1 MNQKQKLICM
11 RFKNLI
17 EAKGLTKYLLLF
29 ATLLTLNA
37 CSKNQEAIIEQPMDE
52 FSYEVECS
60 SCEITYID
68 KSNSTKTVKHTE
80 GKWEYVFDQ
89 KISFELKLSIKTL
102 LASKQ
107 SINAYILKNKET
119 VYGDVGYNQTD
130 ITYDTQ
136 RDLGYGVY
144 GAYKNTDSGNGGN
157 NGGSTKPTSSVCGAK
172 NKSGGY
178 CKRVVAGGG
187 RCWQHR

>member
-1 MNQKQKLICM
+1 M

-17 EAKGLTKYLLLF
+17 QAKGLTKSLF
-29 ATLLTLNA
+29 LFVALLTLNA
-37 CSKNQEAIIEQPMDE
+37 CSKNQETIPEPPIDE
-52 FSYEVECS
+52 FSYEVECT
-60 SCEITYID
+60 SCEITYTD
-68 KSNSTKTVKHTE
+68 KSNTTKTVKHTT
-80 GKWEYVFDQ
+80 GKWEYRFDQ

-107 SINAYILKNKET
+107 TINAYILKNKET
-119 VYGDVGYNQTD
+119 VFGDVGYNQTD
-130 ITYDTQ
+130 ITYDAQ
-136 RDLGYGVY
+136 KAKGYGVY
-144 GAYKNTDSGNGGN
+144 GSFKNTDSGNGGN

-178 CKRVVAGGG
+178 CKRAVVGGG